1 MIFGPTPL
9 EEALG
14 AVLAHTH
21 RLPGR
26 VLKKGTVLD
35 AAALAALAEAGER
48 EVIAARLEPGDVA
61 EDEAAG
67 RLAEA
72 LLRPGLTRSRAATGR
87 VNLFAA
93 MPGVLALDVA
103 LIDRLNAL
111 DESLTLA
118 TQPAF
123 APLSAREM
131 AATIKVIPFAVPG
144 AVLVEA
150 EALARAGHALSFHPY
165 RPFRAGL
172 AMSSL
177 PGMKESILA
186 GTLEATR
193 ARVEAVGGELLPAE
207 RVPHEEAAIAGA
219 LHRLRAAGADL
230 LMVIGA
236 SAVVDRRDVGPA
248 AITRAG
254 GEIEHFG
261 MPVDP
266 GNLLCLG
273 RLEGRP
279 ALVLP
284 GCARSPALNGFDWV
298 LQRLAAGIPVTGRDI
313 QRLGAGGLLMEIET
327 RPLPRAAAG
336 RAEPLPRPGHRPV
349 AALVL
354 AAGLSRRMGPVNK
367 LLAEDAAGRPMIA
380 RTVDH
385 VLASRAD
392 PVIVVTG
399 HERERVEAAL
409 AGRPVRFV
417 HAPDHAEGLSASLR
431 AGLEAVP
438 EDSEGALVCL
448 GDMPLVGPGTL
459 DRILDGFDPAAGR
472 SVVQPVH
479 EGQPGNPVLWGRE
492 FFAEIRALTGDRG
505 ARGLLARHA
514 AHLATVPV
522 TEDSVLRDFDT
533 PEALAGLDAPA

>member
-9 EEALG
+9 AEALG

-35 AAALAALAEAGER
+35 AAALAALSEAGER

-87 VNLFAA
+87 VNLFAGV
-93 MPGVLALDVA
+93 PGVLALDVA

-144 AVLVEA
+144 AVLAEA

-172 AMSSL
+172 VMSSL

-219 LHRLRAAGADL
+219 LHRLRAAGAEL

-254 GEIEHFG
+254 GGIEHFG

-273 RLEGRP
+273 RLEGCP

-336 RAEPLPRPGHRPV
+336 RAEPSPRPGHRPV

-385 VLASRAD
+385 VLASRAE

-431 AGLEAVP
+431 AGLGAVP
-438 EDSEGALVCL
+438 AVCEGALVCL

-492 FFAEIRALTGDRG
+492 FFTEIGALTGDRG
-505 ARGLLARHA
+505 ARGLLALHA
-514 AHLATVPV
+514 AHLAAVPV

-533 PEALAGLDAPA
+533 PEALERLDAPA

>member
-1 MIFGPTPL
+1 MIFGLTPL
-9 EEALG
+9 EEAAG
-14 AVLAHTH
+14 AILAHTH

-35 AAALAALAEAGER
+35 RAALGALAAAGESA
-48 EVIAARLEPGDVA
+48 VIAARLEPGDVP
-61 EDEAAG
+61 EDEAAH

-93 MPGVLALDVA
+93 GPGLLALDVA

-118 TQPAF
+118 TQPPY

-144 AVLVEA
+144 AVLAKA

-165 RPFRAGL
+165 RPLRAGL
-172 AMSSL
+172 VMSHL
-177 PGMKESILA
+177 PGMKPGILDN
-186 GTLEATR
+186 TLEATR
-193 ARVEAVGGELLPAE
+193 ARIAAVGGELLPAE
-207 RVPHEEAAIAGA
+207 RVPHDEAAIAGA
-219 LHRLRAAGADL
+219 LRRLRAAGAEL

-236 SAVVDRRDVGPA
+236 SAVVDRRDIGPA

-254 GEIEHFG
+254 GEIAHFG

-273 RLEGRP
+273 SLDGLP

-298 LQRLAAGIPVTGRDI
+298 LQRLAAGIPVGGRDI

-385 VLASRAD
+385 VLASRAE

-417 HAPDHAEGLSASLR
+417 HAPDHAAGLSASLR
-431 AGLEAVP
+431 AGLGAVP

-492 FFAEIRALTGDRG
+492 FFAEIQALSGDRG

-514 AHLATVPV
+514 SHLAAVPV

-533 PEALAGLDAPA
+533 PEALARLDAPA

>member
-9 EEALG
+9 AEAMG

-35 AAALAALAEAGER
+35 AAALAALSEAGER

-72 LLRPGLTRSRAATGR
+72 LLRPGLTRSRSATGR
-87 VNLFAA
+87 VNLFAGV
-93 MPGVLALDVA
+93 PGVLVLDVA

-144 AVLVEA
+144 AVLEEA

-172 AMSSL
+172 VMSSL

-219 LHRLRAAGADL
+219 LHRLRAAGAEL

-254 GEIEHFG
+254 GGIEHFG

-273 RLEGRP
+273 RLEGLP

-336 RAEPLPRPGHRPV
+336 RAEP
-349 AALVL
+349 
-354 AAGLSRRMGPVNK
+354 
-367 LLAEDAAGRPMIA
+367 
-380 RTVDH
+380 
-385 VLASRAD
+385 
-392 PVIVVTG
+392 
-399 HERERVEAAL
+399 
-409 AGRPVRFV
+409 
-417 HAPDHAEGLSASLR
+417 
-431 AGLEAVP
+431 
-438 EDSEGALVCL
+438 
-448 GDMPLVGPGTL
+448 
-459 DRILDGFDPAAGR
+459 
-472 SVVQPVH
+472 
-479 EGQPGNPVLWGRE
+479 
-492 FFAEIRALTGDRG
+492 
-505 ARGLLARHA
+505 
-514 AHLATVPV
+514 
-522 TEDSVLRDFDT
+522 
-533 PEALAGLDAPA
+533 

>member
-1 MIFGPTPL
+1 MIFGLTPL
-9 EEALG
+9 EDAAG
-14 AVLAHTH
+14 AILAHTH

-35 AAALAALAEAGER
+35 HAALEALAAAGESA
-48 EVIAARLEPGDVA
+48 VIAARLEPGDVP

-93 MPGVLALDVA
+93 GPGLLALDVA

-118 TQPAF
+118 TQPTY

-144 AVLVEA
+144 AVLAEA

-165 RPFRAGL
+165 RPLRAGL
-172 AMSSL
+172 VMSHL
-177 PGMKESILA
+177 PGMKPGILDN
-186 GTLEATR
+186 TLEATR
-193 ARVEAVGGELLPAE
+193 ARIAAVGGELLPAE
-207 RVPHEEAAIAGA
+207 RVPHDEAAIAGA
-219 LHRLRAAGADL
+219 LRRLRAAGAEL

-236 SAVVDRRDVGPA
+236 SAVVDRRDIGPA

-254 GEIEHFG
+254 GEIAHFG

-273 RLEGRP
+273 SLDGLP

-367 LLAEDAAGRPMIA
+367 LLAGDAAGRPMIA

-385 VLASRAD
+385 VLASRAE

-431 AGLEAVP
+431 AGLGAVP
-438 EDSEGALVCL
+438 EECEGVLVCL
-448 GDMPLVGPGTL
+448 GD
-459 DRILDGFDPAAGR
+459 I
-472 SVVQPVH
+472 
-479 EGQPGNPVLWGRE
+479 
-492 FFAEIRALTGDRG
+492 
-505 ARGLLARHA
+505 GLLARHA
-514 AHLATVPV
+514 ARLAAVPV

-533 PEALAGLDAPA
+533 PEALARLDAPA